1 MFYYLRK
8 NTGVYYVITA
18 GMLWS
23 MIGIGI
29 RLIENAN
36 VWQILL
42 YRSSSLVL
50 FLFIVLLI
58 NTKKN
63 PFVLIYQSKLPIF
76 IAAFGL
82 FIAYSGGIYAVQN
95 TSVANA
101 MLLFASAPLITSI
114 LGYYFLG
121 EKLSLYTFL
130 AILIAFLGIFVMFMD
145 SFGNNSINGSIGG
158 VISAFGFSIFTVS
171 LRWGKQNNMLPS
183 VFLSGLLAILMTVI
197 ICKIQNHN
205 LIIEKYDAFYAL
217 FLGIFQVG
225 IGLILY
231 TAGSKTVPA
240 AELTLLS
247 LCEVLLAPIWVWIFL
262 GEGATRLTFI
272 GGFILLIAL
281 IFNSIFLIIKRNTK
295 KKWRLI
301 NK

>member
-8 NTGVYYVITA
+8 NTGVYYVIMA

-63 PFVLIYQSKLPIF
+63 PFVLIYQSKFPVF
-76 IAAFGL
+76 IAAIGL

-121 EKLSLYTFL
+121 EKS
-130 AILIAFLGIFVMFMD
+130 IFVY
-145 SFGNNSINGSIGG
+145 
-158 VISAFGFSIFTVS
+158 
-171 LRWGKQNNMLPS
+171 
-183 VFLSGLLAILMTVI
+183 FLS
-197 ICKIQNHN
+197 N
-205 LIIEKYDAFYAL
+205 
-217 FLGIFQVG
+217 
-225 IGLILY
+225 
-231 TAGSKTVPA
+231 
-240 AELTLLS
+240 
-247 LCEVLLAPIWVWIFL
+247 
-262 GEGATRLTFI
+262 
-272 GGFILLIAL
+272 
-281 IFNSIFLIIKRNTK
+281 FNCFSRYFRNVYG
-295 KKWRLI
+295 
-301 NK
+301 

>member
-1 MFYYLRK
+1 MFYFLRK
-8 NTGVYYVITA
+8 NTGVYYVIVA

-63 PFVLIYQSKLPIF
+63 PFVLIYQSKLPVF

-121 EKLSLYTFL
+121 EKVSLHTFL

-183 VFLSGLLAILMTVI
+183 VFLSGLLAIFLTVI

-205 LIIEKYDAFYAL
+205 LIIERYDAFYAL

-262 GEGATRLTFI
+262 GEGATSLTFI
-272 GGFILLIAL
+272 GGFILLIAI

-295 KKWRLI
+295 KTGHQ
-301 NK
+301 

>member
-1 MFYYLRK
+1 MFYFLRK
-8 NTGVYYVITA
+8 NTGVYYVIVA

-42 YRSSSLVL
+42 YRSLSLVL
-50 FLFIVLLI
+50 FLFVVLLI

-63 PFVLIYQSKLPIF
+63 PFVLIYQSKLPVF

-121 EKLSLYTFL
+121 EKVSLHTFL

-183 VFLSGLLAILMTVI
+183 VFLSGLLAIFLTVI

-205 LIIEKYDAFYAL
+205 LIIERYDAFYAL

-231 TAGSKTVPA
+231 TVGSKTVPA

-262 GEGATRLTFI
+262 GEGATRLTFV
-272 GGFILLIAL
+272 GGFILLIAI

-295 KKWRLI
+295 KTGHQ
-301 NK
+301 

>member
-1 MFYYLRK
+1 M
-8 NTGVYYVITA
+8 
-18 GMLWS
+18 
-23 MIGIGI
+23 
-29 RLIENAN
+29 
-36 VWQILL
+36 
-42 YRSSSLVL
+42 
-50 FLFIVLLI
+50 
-58 NTKKN
+58 
-63 PFVLIYQSKLPIF
+63 
-76 IAAFGL
+76 
-82 FIAYSGGIYAVQN
+82 QN

-121 EKLSLYTFL
+121 EKVSLHTFL

-183 VFLSGLLAILMTVI
+183 VFLSGLLAIFLTVI

-205 LIIEKYDAFYAL
+205 LIIERYDAFYAL

-272 GGFILLIAL
+272 GGFILLIAI
-281 IFNSIFLIIKRNTK
+281 IFNSIFLIIKRDTK
-295 KKWRLI
+295 KTGYQ
-301 NK
+301 

>member
-1 MFYYLRK
+1 MHNYLGK
-8 NTGVYYVITA
+8 NTGVYFVIMA
-18 GMLWS
+18 GILWS

-29 RLIENAN
+29 RMIENAN
-36 VWQILL
+36 SWQILL
-42 YRSSSLVL
+42 YRSSSLVV

-63 PFVLIYQSKLPIF
+63 PFVLIYQSKFPVF
-76 IAAFGL
+76 VAAFGL

-95 TSVANA
+95 MSVTNA

-121 EKLSLYTFL
+121 EKVSLHTFL
-130 AILIAFLGIFVMFMD
+130 AILIAFIGILVMFMD

-183 VFLSGLLAILMTVI
+183 VFLSGLLAIFLTVI
-197 ICKIQNHN
+197 ICKIQNYN
-205 LIIEKYDAFYAL
+205 LIIDRYDAFYAL

-225 IGLILY
+225 FGLILY
-231 TAGSKTVPA
+231 TIGSKTVPA

-262 GEGATRLTFI
+262 GEGATRLTLI
-272 GGFILLIAL
+272 GGSLLLLAITLNSL
-281 IFNSIFLIIKRNTK
+281 IFIIKRNK
-295 KKWRLI
+295 S
-301 NK
+301 N

>member
-1 MFYYLRK
+1 MHNYLGK
-8 NTGVYYVITA
+8 NTGVYFVIMA
-18 GMLWS
+18 GILWS

-29 RLIENAN
+29 RMIENAN
-36 VWQILL
+36 SWQILL
-42 YRSSSLVL
+42 YRSSSLVV

-63 PFVLIYQSKLPIF
+63 PFVLIYQSKFPVF
-76 IAAFGL
+76 VAAFGL

-95 TSVANA
+95 TSVTNA

-121 EKLSLYTFL
+121 EKVSLHTFL
-130 AILIAFLGIFVMFMD
+130 AILIAFIGILVMFMD

-183 VFLSGLLAILMTVI
+183 VFLSGLLAIFLTVI
-197 ICKIQNHN
+197 ICKIQNYN
-205 LIIEKYDAFYAL
+205 LIIDRYDAYYAL

-225 IGLILY
+225 FGLILY
-231 TAGSKTVPA
+231 TIGSKTVPA

-262 GEGATRLTFI
+262 GEGATRLTLI
-272 GGFILLIAL
+272 GGSLLLLAITLNSL
-281 IFNSIFLIIKRNTK
+281 ILIIKRNK
-295 KKWRLI
+295 S
-301 NK
+301 N

>member
-8 NTGVYYVITA
+8 NTGVYYVIMA

-29 RLIENAN
+29 RLNENAN

-63 PFVLIYQSKLPIF
+63 PFVLIYQSKFPVF
-76 IAAFGL
+76 IAAIGL

-205 LIIEKYDAFYAL
+205 LIIEKYDETIFIEEALHRLVEVHYHLGLESEANNYAKIL
-217 FLGIFQVG
+217 GYNYNSSEWFQASYKLLNKDYEIKSSPSQKTKDRKNENFL
-225 IGLILY
+225 
-231 TAGSKTVPA
+231 KK
-240 AELTLLS
+240 
-247 LCEVLLAPIWVWIFL
+247 
-262 GEGATRLTFI
+262 
-272 GGFILLIAL
+272 
-281 IFNSIFLIIKRNTK
+281 IIEAIK
-295 KKWRLI
+295 
-301 NK
+301 

>member
-1 MFYYLRK
+1 MHNYLGK
-8 NTGVYYVITA
+8 NTGVYFVIMA
-18 GMLWS
+18 GILWS

-29 RLIENAN
+29 RIIENAN
-36 VWQILL
+36 SWQILL
-42 YRSSSLVL
+42 YRSSSLVF

-63 PFVLIYQSKLPIF
+63 PFVLIYQSKFPVF
-76 IAAFGL
+76 VAAFGL

-121 EKLSLYTFL
+121 EKVSLNTFF
-130 AILIAFLGIFVMFMD
+130 AILIALLGILVMFMD
-145 SFGNNSINGSIGG
+145 SFGNDSINGSIGG

-183 VFLSGLLAILMTVI
+183 VFLSGLLAIFLTLI
-197 ICKIQNHN
+197 ICKIQNYN
-205 LIIEKYDAFYAL
+205 IIIERYDAFYAL

-225 IGLILY
+225 LGLVLY
-231 TAGSKTVPA
+231 TIGSKTVPA

-262 GEGATRLTFI
+262 GEGATILTLI
-272 GGFILLIAL
+272 GGSILLIAITFNSL
-281 IFNSIFLIIKRNTK
+281 IFI
-295 KKWRLI
+295 I
-301 NK
+301 NKNTNK

>member
-8 NTGVYYVITA
+8 NTGVYYVIMA

-63 PFVLIYQSKLPIF
+63 PFVLIYQSKLPVF

-183 VFLSGLLAILMTVI
+183 VFLSGLLAIFLTVI

-262 GEGATRLTFI
+262 GEGATRLTFV
-272 GGFILLIAL
+272 GGFILLIAI
-281 IFNSIFLIIKRNTK
+281 IFNSIFLIIKRNK
-295 KKWRLI
+295 K
-301 NK
+301 N

>member
-1 MFYYLRK
+1 MFYFLRK
-8 NTGVYYVITA
+8 NTGVYYVIVA

-42 YRSSSLVL
+42 YRSLSLVL
-50 FLFIVLLI
+50 FLFVVLLI

-63 PFVLIYQSKLPIF
+63 PFVLIYQSKLPVF

-114 LGYYFLG
+114 LAYYFLG
-121 EKLSLYTFL
+121 EKVSLHTFL
-130 AILIAFLGIFVMFMD
+130 AILIAFLGIFIMFME

-183 VFLSGLLAILMTVI
+183 VFLSGLLAIFLTVI

-205 LIIEKYDAFYAL
+205 LIIERYDAFYAL

-272 GGFILLIAL
+272 GGFILLIAI

-295 KKWRLI
+295 KPGHQ
-301 NK
+301 

>member
-1 MFYYLRK
+1 MHNYLGK
-8 NTGVYYVITA
+8 NTGLYFVIMA
-18 GMLWS
+18 GILWS

-42 YRSSSLVL
+42 YRSSSLVI
-50 FLFIVLLI
+50 FLFIILFI

-63 PFVLIYQSKLPIF
+63 PFVLIYQSKFPVF
-76 IAAFGL
+76 VAALGL

-121 EKLSLYTFL
+121 EKVSLHTCI
-130 AILIAFLGIFVMFMD
+130 AILIAFLGILVMFMD
-145 SFGNNSINGSIGG
+145 SFGNDSINGSIGG
-158 VISAFGFSIFTVS
+158 VISAFGFSIFTIS

-183 VFLSGLLAILMTVI
+183 VFLSGLLAIFFTII
-197 ICKIQNHN
+197 ICKFQNQN

-217 FLGIFQVG
+217 FLGVFQVG

-231 TAGSKTVPA
+231 TIGSKTVPA

-272 GGFILLIAL
+272 GGSILLIA
-281 IFNSIFLIIKRNTK
+281 ITFNSIFIILKRNTK
-295 KKWRLI
+295 TKKQ
-301 NK
+301 

>member
-1 MFYYLRK
+1 MHNYLGK
-8 NTGVYYVITA
+8 NTGVYFVIMA
-18 GMLWS
+18 GILWS
-23 MIGIGI
+23 MIGVGI
-29 RLIENAN
+29 RIIENAN
-36 VWQILL
+36 SWQILL
-42 YRSSSLVL
+42 YRSSSLVF

-63 PFVLIYQSKLPIF
+63 PFVLIYQSKFPVF
-76 IAAFGL
+76 VAAFGL

-121 EKLSLYTFL
+121 EKVSLNTFF
-130 AILIAFLGIFVMFMD
+130 AILIALLGILVMFMD
-145 SFGNNSINGSIGG
+145 SFGNDSINGSIGG

-183 VFLSGLLAILMTVI
+183 VFLSGLLAIFLTLI
-197 ICKIQNHN
+197 ICKIQNYN
-205 LIIEKYDAFYAL
+205 IIIERYDAFYAL

-225 IGLILY
+225 LGLVLY
-231 TAGSKTVPA
+231 TIGSKTVPA

-262 GEGATRLTFI
+262 GEGATILTLI
-272 GGFILLIAL
+272 GGSILLIAITFNSL
-281 IFNSIFLIIKRNTK
+281 IFI
-295 KKWRLI
+295 I
-301 NK
+301 NKNTNK

>member
-1 MFYYLRK
+1 M
-8 NTGVYYVITA
+8 GVYYVIVA

-63 PFVLIYQSKLPIF
+63 PFVLIYQSKLPVF

-121 EKLSLYTFL
+121 EKVSLHTFL

-183 VFLSGLLAILMTVI
+183 VFLSGLLAIFLTVI

-205 LIIEKYDAFYAL
+205 LIIERYDAFYAL

-231 TAGSKTVPA
+231 TVGSKTVPA

-262 GEGATRLTFI
+262 GEGATRLTLI
-272 GGFILLIAL
+272 GGSLLLIAITFNSL
-281 IFNSIFLIIKRNTK
+281 IFI
-295 KKWRLI
+295 I
-301 NK
+301 NKNTNK

>member
-8 NTGVYYVITA
+8 NTGVYYVIMA

-63 PFVLIYQSKLPIF
+63 PFVLIYQSKLPVF

-130 AILIAFLGIFVMFMD
+130 AILIAFLGIFIMFMD

-272 GGFILLIAL
+272 GGFILLMAL

-295 KKWRLI
+295 KMEI

>member
-1 MFYYLRK
+1 MHNYLGK
-8 NTGVYYVITA
+8 NTGVYFVIMA
-18 GMLWS
+18 GILWS

-29 RLIENAN
+29 RMIENAN
-36 VWQILL
+36 SWQILL
-42 YRSSSLVL
+42 YRSSSLVV

-63 PFVLIYQSKLPIF
+63 PFVLIYQSKFPVF
-76 IAAFGL
+76 VAAFGL

-95 TSVANA
+95 TSVTNA

-121 EKLSLYTFL
+121 EKVSLHTFL
-130 AILIAFLGIFVMFMD
+130 AILIAFIGILVMFMD

-183 VFLSGLLAILMTVI
+183 VFLSGLLAIFLTVI
-197 ICKIQNHN
+197 ICKIQNYN
-205 LIIEKYDAFYAL
+205 LIIDRYDAFYAL

-225 IGLILY
+225 FGLILY
-231 TAGSKTVPA
+231 TIGSKTVPA

-262 GEGATRLTFI
+262 GEGATRLTLI
-272 GGFILLIAL
+272 GGSLLLLAITLNSL
-281 IFNSIFLIIKRNTK
+281 IFIIKRNK
-295 KKWRLI
+295 S
-301 NK
+301 N

>member
-8 NTGVYYVITA
+8 NTGIYFVIMA

-63 PFVLIYQSKLPIF
+63 PFVLIYQSKLPVF

-121 EKLSLYTFL
+121 EKVSLHTFL

-183 VFLSGLLAILMTVI
+183 VFLSGLLAIFLTVI

-205 LIIEKYDAFYAL
+205 LIIERYDAFYAL

-272 GGFILLIAL
+272 GGFILLIAI

-295 KKWRLI
+295 KMEI

>member
-1 MFYYLRK
+1 MFYYLKK
-8 NTGVYYVITA
+8 NTGVYYVIVA

-63 PFVLIYQSKLPIF
+63 PFFLIYQSKLPVF

-183 VFLSGLLAILMTVI
+183 VFLSGLLAIFLTVI

-205 LIIEKYDAFYAL
+205 LIIERYDAFYAL

-295 KKWRLI
+295 
-301 NK
+301 

>member
-1 MFYYLRK
+1 MHNYLGK
-8 NTGVYYVITA
+8 NTGVYFVIMA
-18 GMLWS
+18 GILWS

-29 RLIENAN
+29 RIIENAN
-36 VWQILL
+36 SWQILL
-42 YRSSSLVL
+42 YRSSSLVF

-63 PFVLIYQSKLPIF
+63 PFVLIYQSKFPVF
-76 IAAFGL
+76 VAAFGL

-121 EKLSLYTFL
+121 EKVSLNTFF
-130 AILIAFLGIFVMFMD
+130 AILIALLGILVMFMD
-145 SFGNNSINGSIGG
+145 SFGNDSINGSIGG

-183 VFLSGLLAILMTVI
+183 VFLSGLLAIFLTLI
-197 ICKIQNHN
+197 ICKIQNYN
-205 LIIEKYDAFYAL
+205 IIIERYDAFYAL

-225 IGLILY
+225 LGLVLY
-231 TAGSKTVPA
+231 TIGSKTVPA

-272 GGFILLIAL
+272 GGSILLIA
-281 IFNSIFLIIKRNTK
+281 ITFNSIFIILKRNTK
-295 KKWRLI
+295 TKKQ
-301 NK
+301 

>member
-8 NTGVYYVITA
+8 NTGVYYVIMA

-63 PFVLIYQSKLPIF
+63 PIVLIYQSKLPVF

-121 EKLSLYTFL
+121 EKISLYTFL

-183 VFLSGLLAILMTVI
+183 VFLSGLLAIFLTVI

-262 GEGATRLTFI
+262 GEGATKLTFV

-295 KKWRLI
+295 KLDI

>member
-1 MFYYLRK
+1 MYLHKK
-8 NTGVYYVITA
+8 NIGIYYVIMA
-18 GMLWS
+18 GILWS

-29 RLIENAN
+29 RMIESAN

-42 YRSSSLVL
+42 YRSLSLVI
-50 FLFIVLLI
+50 FLFIVLI
-58 NTKKN
+58 ITTKKN
-63 PFVLIYQSKLPIF
+63 PFILIYQSKTSVF
-76 IAAFGL
+76 IAAIGL

-114 LGYYFLG
+114 LGYYFLK
-121 EKLSLYTFL
+121 EKVSLHTLLS
-130 AILIAFLGIFVMFMD
+130 ILIAFSGIILMFLD
-145 SFGNNSINGSIGG
+145 SFGNNSINGSISGI
-158 VISAFGFSIFTVS
+158 ISAFGFSIFTVS

-272 GGFILLIAL
+272 GGFILLIAI

-295 KKWRLI
+295 KLEI

>member
-1 MFYYLRK
+1 MLYYLRK
-8 NTGVYYVITA
+8 NTGVYYVILA

-63 PFVLIYQSKLPIF
+63 PFVLIYQSKLPVF

-121 EKLSLYTFL
+121 EKVSLHTFL

-183 VFLSGLLAILMTVI
+183 VFLSGLLAIFLTVI

-205 LIIEKYDAFYAL
+205 LIIERYDAFYAL

-231 TAGSKTVPA
+231 TVGSKTVPA

-272 GGFILLIAL
+272 GGFILLIAI

-295 KKWRLI
+295 KTGHQ
-301 NK
+301 

>member
-1 MFYYLRK
+1 MHNYLGK
-8 NTGVYYVITA
+8 NTGVYFVIMA
-18 GMLWS
+18 GILWS

-29 RLIENAN
+29 RMIENAN
-36 VWQILL
+36 SWQILL
-42 YRSSSLVL
+42 YRSSSLVV

-63 PFVLIYQSKLPIF
+63 PFVLIYQSKFPVF
-76 IAAFGL
+76 VAAFGL

-95 TSVANA
+95 TSVTNA

-114 LGYYFLG
+114 LGYYFLR
-121 EKLSLYTFL
+121 EKVSLHTFL
-130 AILIAFLGIFVMFMD
+130 AILIAFIGILVMFMD

-183 VFLSGLLAILMTVI
+183 VFLSGLLAIFLTVI
-197 ICKIQNHN
+197 ICKIQNYN
-205 LIIEKYDAFYAL
+205 LIIDRYDAYYAL

-225 IGLILY
+225 LGLVLY
-231 TAGSKTVPA
+231 TIGSKTVPA

-262 GEGATRLTFI
+262 GEGATILTLI
-272 GGFILLIAL
+272 GGSILLIAITFNSL
-281 IFNSIFLIIKRNTK
+281 IFIINRNT
-295 KKWRLI
+295 

>member
-8 NTGVYYVITA
+8 NTGVYYVIMA

-63 PFVLIYQSKLPIF
+63 PFVLIYQSKFPVF

-121 EKLSLYTFL
+121 EKVSLHTFL

-183 VFLSGLLAILMTVI
+183 VFLSGLLAIFLTVI

-295 KKWRLI
+295 KLDI

>member
-1 MFYYLRK
+1 MFYFLRK
-8 NTGVYYVITA
+8 NTGVYYVIVA

-63 PFVLIYQSKLPIF
+63 PFVLIYQSKLPVF

-121 EKLSLYTFL
+121 EKVSLHTFL

-183 VFLSGLLAILMTVI
+183 VFLSGLLAIFLTVI

-205 LIIEKYDAFYAL
+205 LIIERYDAFYAL

-231 TAGSKTVPA
+231 TVGSKTVPA

-272 GGFILLIAL
+272 GGFILLIAI

-295 KKWRLI
+295 KTGHQ
-301 NK
+301 

>member
-8 NTGVYYVITA
+8 NTGVYYVIMA

-63 PFVLIYQSKLPIF
+63 PFVLIYKSKFPVF
-76 IAAFGL
+76 IAAIGL

-272 GGFILLIAL
+272 GGFILLMAL

-295 KKWRLI
+295 KMEI

>member
-1 MFYYLRK
+1 M
-8 NTGVYYVITA
+8 A
-18 GMLWS
+18 GILWS

-29 RLIENAN
+29 RIIENAN
-36 VWQILL
+36 SWQILL
-42 YRSSSLVL
+42 YRSLSLVV

-63 PFVLIYQSKLPIF
+63 PFVLIYQSKFPVF
-76 IAAFGL
+76 VAAFGL

-121 EKLSLYTFL
+121 EKVSLHTLL
-130 AILIAFLGIFVMFMD
+130 AILIALLGILVMFMD

-183 VFLSGLLAILMTVI
+183 VFLSGLLAIFLTLI
-197 ICKIQNHN
+197 ICKIQNYN
-205 LIIEKYDAFYAL
+205 IIIERYDAFYAL

-225 IGLILY
+225 LGLVLY
-231 TAGSKTVPA
+231 TIGSKTVPA

-262 GEGATRLTFI
+262 GEEATMLTLI
-272 GGFILLIAL
+272 GGFILLIAITFNSL
-281 IFNSIFLIIKRNTK
+281 IFI
-295 KKWRLI
+295 I
-301 NK
+301 NKNTNK